1 MIEGGWLFLLWSL
14 SLKLVHGC
22 EVIPDRV
29 LMINRGELFISSNA
43 LIFEEAEFHLLWS
56 WFMEIDGL
64 DY

>member
-43 LIFEEAEFHLLWS
+43 LIFEEVSF
-56 WFMEIDGL
+56 ICYGL
-64 DY
+64 DVMVLVWST